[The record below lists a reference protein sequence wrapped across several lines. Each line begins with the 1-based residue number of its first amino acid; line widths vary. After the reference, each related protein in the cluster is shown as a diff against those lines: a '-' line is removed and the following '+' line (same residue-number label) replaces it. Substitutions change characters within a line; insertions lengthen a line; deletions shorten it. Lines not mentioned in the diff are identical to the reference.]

1 MGDESYRSPRAV
13 ESGIVA
19 AARKLSSVD
28 SSILVND
35 RIRQEYFRRFL
46 SRVFS
51 DETDAEWMLKGGTGV
66 LARIGSARTTRDIDL
81 FRRSQTIGGAL
92 EDLKRAAEV
101 DLGDFFRFE
110 YVGHESSVGGDQQ
123 DLTEGVEV
131 HFDIYVGASKR
142 GALKVDLV
150 TNVIVTGTA
159 TVAAPANGLDL
170 PKLRSHDYRLY
181 PVVDQIA
188 DKVCATLT
196 EYNSGQSTREW
207 DLVDLV
213 ILATTVPM
221 EADSLLRA
229 LQLEADARSLL
240 LPHKFWVPTTWGA
253 RYAKDAKAV
262 PACAEYRTVD
272 AAMTLMQAF
281 LDPVLCGEVNGKTWD
296 SGTHSWS

>member
-1 MGDESYRSPRAV
+1 MSDGNYQNPRAV
-13 ESGIVA
+13 ESGILA

-28 SSILVND
+28 PSISVND

-51 DETDAEWMLKGGTGV
+51 DETDVEWILTGGTGV

-81 FRRSQTIGGAL
+81 LRRSQTLDGAL
-92 EDLKRAAEV
+92 GDLKRAAEL

-110 YVGHESSVGGDQQ
+110 YVSHESSVGGDQQ
-123 DLTEGVEV
+123 DYTEGVQV
-131 HFDIYVGASKR
+131 LFGIYVGVSKR
-142 GALKVDLV
+142 GTLKVDLV

-159 TVAAPANGLDL
+159 TMAAPANGLEL

-188 DKVCATLT
+188 DKVCATLG
-196 EYNSGQSTREW
+196 EYNSGHSTREW

-213 ILATTVPM
+213 ILATSM
-221 EADSLLRA
+221 AMDSDGLLRA
-229 LQLEADARSLL
+229 LQMEADARSLQ
-240 LPHKFWVPTTWGA
+240 LPRAFQVPRTWGA

-262 PACAEYRTVD
+262 PACAQYRTVD
-272 AAMTLMQAF
+272 AAMILMRSF
-281 LDPVLCGEVNGKTWD
+281 LDPVLRGDASGKTWD
-296 SGTHSWS
+296 PAIQSWR